1 MNLPPVFFFF
11 WFLMHPL
18 PFEGTACRQVTI
30 KGNFATFNMV
40 RCDSR
45 RKVQSVNGLARLRTI
60 ITRAKRQRGM

>member
-1 MNLPPVFFFF
+1 MNLSPVFFFL
-11 WFLMHPL
+11 WFLAPL

-30 KGNFATFNMV
+30 EGDFATFNIV